1 MSKQFAQVALTNASR
16 EVDQTYTYRVPED
29 KALIAQIGMK
39 VMVPFGMGNR
49 MMEGIIFSF
58 SDTTTFKRIKSI
70 THFLDEDIHI
80 DKKQLEL
87 VSWLRNRYL
96 CTYSEALQ
104 AIMPAGTSLKR
115 QTTYVIT
122 DQGRNQILEDE
133 LLRVFD
139 SGEALQRED
148 FDEISD
154 YKLRS
159 YIKNG
164 VLEKRETFETQVSD
178 QIKKTH
184 SIESRPRKGPGSYS
198 G

>member
-178 QIKKTH
+178 QIKKH
-184 SIESRPRKGPGSYS
+184 IQLKVDREKGPGSYS

>member
-104 AIMPAGTSLKR
+104 AIMPAGTSLK
-115 QTTYVIT
+115 
-122 DQGRNQILEDE
+122 
-133 LLRVFD
+133 
-139 SGEALQRED
+139 
-148 FDEISD
+148 
-154 YKLRS
+154 
-159 YIKNG
+159 
-164 VLEKRETFETQVSD
+164 
-178 QIKKTH
+178 KTNDIRH
-184 SIESRPRKGPGSYS
+184 NRPRS
-198 G
+198 